1 MTVRANRHRGTPP
14 AHLLM
19 SRSTLGNFAP
29 NPRAIR
35 GPCSPTPQAGVA
47 AKLCRSDLR
56 APGPGRSRPSWALG
70 AFVPS
75 PAAGARGRGRKLGRP
90 PGGSPRSGSPHSLPE
105 KSVRKIWR
113 EMFPAAWK
121 MSRRAPTQSARSQLL
136 VKRRR
141 DAKDMMP
148 MEARGN
154 KHSGNQADYYRGQ
167 EIFSSCH
174 HLRGAAI
181 ARLQPFHNQV
191 LRLCLRVEKVACTLL
206 TCSAKVRLKPQ
217 QR

>member
-1 MTVRANRHRGTPP
+1 
-14 AHLLM
+14 
-19 SRSTLGNFAP
+19 
-29 NPRAIR
+29 
-35 GPCSPTPQAGVA
+35 
-47 AKLCRSDLR
+47 
-56 APGPGRSRPSWALG
+56 
-70 AFVPS
+70 
-75 PAAGARGRGRKLGRP
+75 
-90 PGGSPRSGSPHSLPE
+90 
-105 KSVRKIWR
+105 
-113 EMFPAAWK
+113 
-121 MSRRAPTQSARSQLL
+121 
-136 VKRRR
+136 
-141 DAKDMMP
+141 